1 MEKAVGLDEG
11 QVVEDVITGGD
22 GAVVVIDALSE
33 ERGGSPCDLHEED
46 VQGQGLG

>member
-1 MEKAVGLDEG
+1 MGLDEW

-22 GAVVVIDALSE
+22 RTVVVIDALSE
-33 ERGGSPCDLHEED
+33 ERGDSPCDLHEED